1 MAINNCSFVSYCSL
15 FICVDFLVR
24 QNRNLCGSKGMSG
37 SQSPGDLHPQNS
49 CSVHWSLTLCNP
61 KVPGTDHTDRN
72 TSIICLE
79 RAMHPV
85 IWRMWLSPQNIRPYS
100 SSLSISFFCLLSCY
114 ISLLNSFIAL
124 CYHIALF
131 YLPLVFFVC
140 FHILSLLLTYPH
152 HCIRPSSPHEARC
165 MLGII
170 YMYVRGAS
178 GLSKEWLWSKTF

>member
-24 QNRNLCGSKGMSG
+24 QNRNLCSSKGMSG

-100 SSLSISFFCLLSCY
+100 SSLSISFFCLLSCS

-131 YLPLVFFVC
+131 YLPLFFC

-152 HCIRPSSPHEARC
+152 HWVPHPPLMKPDAC
-165 MLGII
+165 WGL
-170 YMYVRGAS
+170 YTYVRGAS
-178 GLSKEWLWSKTF
+178 GFLRSVI

>member
-100 SSLSISFFCLLSCY
+100 SSLSLSSVFFHV
-114 ISLLNSFIAL
+114 ISLSSIPLLPSVITLPYFIYL
-124 CYHIALF
+124 WFFLF
-131 YLPLVFFVC
+131 VSTFFLFC
-140 FHILSLLLTYPH
+140 
-152 HCIRPSSPHEARC
+152 
-165 MLGII
+165 
-170 YMYVRGAS
+170 
-178 GLSKEWLWSKTF
+178 